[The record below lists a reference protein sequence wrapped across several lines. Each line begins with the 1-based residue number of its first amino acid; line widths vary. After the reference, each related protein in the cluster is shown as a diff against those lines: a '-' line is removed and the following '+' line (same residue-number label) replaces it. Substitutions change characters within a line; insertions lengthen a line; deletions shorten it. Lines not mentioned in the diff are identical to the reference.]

1 MHLLLECICKNLD
14 ELQEVEI
21 SVKKNIFKFF
31 NTRNEDSM
39 ELSLSKTI
47 EGFSFYIDEI
57 EPELIV
63 VHGDRVE
70 AIAGALLISKK

>member
-1 MHLLLECICKNLD
+1 MLKKFGRTYK
-14 ELQEVEI
+14 EVEI

-63 VHGDRVE
+63 VHCDRVE
-70 AIAGALLISKK
+70 SIE